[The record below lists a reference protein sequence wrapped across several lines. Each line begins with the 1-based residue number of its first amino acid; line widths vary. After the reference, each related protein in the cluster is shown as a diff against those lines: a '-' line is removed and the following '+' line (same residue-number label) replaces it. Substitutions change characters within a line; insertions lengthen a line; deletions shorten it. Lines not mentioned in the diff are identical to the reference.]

1 MKQIPH
7 RLHSL
12 LPSRSYEGYHNCPHT
27 DTNQNMTDHFFC
39 TCSGQWYNFPCIHRV
54 SAVVKPQEQEVMT
67 SSRSQYG
74 HLYFGPFIH
83 FTNKVLTFREINSP
97 FVTGSNLRF
106 ADDVVLFSESPQEL
120 QLMVEELRTAS
131 NKVDLEINL
140 SETKETDPQDDVV
153 QVTYIIIW

>member
-74 HLYFGPFIH
+74 HL
-83 FTNKVLTFREINSP
+83 
-97 FVTGSNLRF
+97 F

-140 SETKETDPQDDVV
+140 SETKVMLNINVEIQPIMSGNVALDQETDPQDDVV

>member
-54 SAVVKPQEQEVMT
+54 SAVVKPQEQEV
-67 SSRSQYG
+67 
-74 HLYFGPFIH
+74 
-83 FTNKVLTFREINSP
+83 
-97 FVTGSNLRF
+97 TGSNLRF

>member
-74 HLYFGPFIH
+74 HL
-83 FTNKVLTFREINSP
+83 
-97 FVTGSNLRF
+97 F

-140 SETKETDPQDDVV
+140 SETKVMLNINVEIQPIMSGNVALD
-153 QVTYIIIW
+153 QVDRYTYLGQLISIHRD